1 MVSLLPPP
9 PSPTDLVYWG
19 QGALTPELLWLND
32 QHEEGMNEYL
42 NEIMN
47 EFQGEN
53 SMWGSGSW
61 TYNAETDHWVS

>member
-9 PSPTDLVYWG
+9 TSPTDWVYWG
-19 QGALTPELLWLND
+19 QGALTPELLWLSD
-32 QHEEGMNEYL
+32 QHEQGMNEYL

-53 SMWGSGSW
+53 NMKGSGSW
-61 TYNAETDHWVS
+61 TYNAETDHGVS